1 MKKIA
6 VITAAVLSA
15 CVAQPVVAAPA
26 SEKDLCNSIE
36 SLARQVMRARQAG
49 VPLSAVLSAGDPDNP
64 AKEMVRSMA
73 MIAYGGPRYSTE
85 EYKQRE
91 IDEFA
96 NKFAHM
102 CYNRK
107 SK

>member
-6 VITAAVLSA
+6 IITAAVLSA

-26 SEKDLCNSIE
+26 SEKEFCSEIE
-36 SLARQVMRARQAG
+36 ELARQVMRARQVG
-49 VPLSAVLSAGDPDNP
+49 VPLSEVLSAGKPDGP
-64 AKEMVRSMA
+64 AKRMVRHMA